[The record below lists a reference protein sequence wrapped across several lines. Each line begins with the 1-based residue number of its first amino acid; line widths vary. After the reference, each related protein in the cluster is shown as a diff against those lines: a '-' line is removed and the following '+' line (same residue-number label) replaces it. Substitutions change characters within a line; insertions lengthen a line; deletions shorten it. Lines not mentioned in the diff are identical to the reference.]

1 MAHGRLVSVLRALRQ
16 NLNQQCPPDT
26 LSDAQLLSRFAGNG
40 DEAAFEALLRRHG
53 PLVLGLCRRLLANP
67 SDADDAFQATFLVL
81 ARKAA
86 AIRRRSSVAS
96 WLYGVAFRVAR
107 RARGRVA
114 RQHLSER
121 QVGDVRRADELADQ
135 GSCSADA
142 DPPSRA
148 VQRELQQ
155 KLDAELQ
162 ALPEKY
168 RAPLVLCYLQGKT
181 NEEAARELG
190 WPVGSISRRLTKAR
204 DLLRG
209 RLSERGLAVPGALL
223 ASVLAEQQAP
233 AVPSALLEA
242 TLRTAKS
249 FPAGQAP
256 AVAAPAITLAQGALS
271 AMKATKIK
279 IAAVVLAALG
289 LLGASAGVFLYG
301 AAADEPA
308 PLPQALPAAPGP
320 RPANNGPA
328 ALPAPPAALRDLQ
341 GDPLP
346 EHARARL
353 GSVRFRQGD
362 AVASVRYLPDGKT
375 LVSVGSDQAFR
386 FWEAGSGKELQRF
399 TGSAMRTLS
408 PDGQSLATVHANQSI
423 QVTDTST
430 GKERCRIGSVQVGG
444 DNLYS
449 LPTFSPDSKLL
460 AASVFDQN
468 SKGSIRL
475 WDAGSG
481 KEVRR
486 LTCPPLEE
494 RQLLF
499 APRAFVFAPAGKYL
513 ATTHADGRVVRIWIW
528 DLDTGKL
535 MPELAGHAVQ
545 PDQPQPPPTAEAA
558 VPASY
563 PSDSG
568 GLPTFL
574 PDSKTVADVV
584 VQSKNNKDGQA
595 PTYTLRLWEVAT
607 GKPIRDLGSF
617 QSRYLGR
624 FFAPDGKTL
633 ALTTDAQMVQAYD
646 VTTGKV
652 LWKVS
657 VEPTVGI
664 HAVVF
669 APDSRSVLV
678 AGQDQSIRLHDA
690 RTGQELR
697 RLHHPGET
705 PGLRTLVA
713 AGPGFTSTPVAFS
726 PDGKSIVA
734 TSGAMVRQWSV
745 STGKELRPVGT
756 GHEGAISG
764 LALSPD
770 GKTAATAGG
779 DNTVRLWD
787 LASSREIRRFQGPT
801 PEPANGVVGVPPRA
815 RSVAFSP
822 DGRHLAA
829 GWSEGSIHVWDTESG
844 KQLRH
849 FQGADRTGITCV
861 AFIHEGKALLAQG
874 DDGRVMLSDV
884 TTGKQRPLAGRPAA
898 RNDAPD
904 ALLPPQALSM
914 STSAVSLDGKTV
926 AVACQDGDHYHI
938 NLWELASGKVRR
950 KLHIKVETDGPAYYA
965 VPPAPAP
972 VAATAAAEAAPVY
985 TETAYYGGGI
995 AALAFTPDGRS
1006 LAWTTGNTTR
1016 LWDLDGDREVKRFGG
1031 QKGLVRAAV
1040 FSPDG
1045 KLLAAAGEDGSVQ
1058 LWDTASGVVLGQ
1070 LRGHRGGVT
1079 SLAFTADGQA
1089 LASGG
1094 TDTCVL
1100 LWDVKRFLERRTP
1113 DDRLTAEQLRI
1124 FWDQLGGT
1132 DSERVF
1138 ALQRKLVAAPEP
1150 TVSSLGD
1157 HLAPVQPVNAAH
1169 LAQHLDD
1176 LESADLARRTQ
1187 ATRELEKLADLAE
1200 AGLRQRLAGS
1210 PPLEVQQRI
1219 EQLLEKLL
1227 GPVADPERL
1236 RTWRAIEV
1244 LEQIGTPEARAVLR
1258 KMATGAAESR
1268 TTREAQASLKRLSQ
1282 RR

>member
-1 MAHGRLVSVLRALRQ
+1 MTQGRLVSVLRALHQ
-16 NLNQQCPPDT
+16 NISQQRAEE
-26 LSDAQLLSRFAGNG
+26 LSDAQLLSRFAGKG

-53 PLVLGLCRRLLANP
+53 PLVLGLCRRLLPNP
-67 SDADDAFQATFLVL
+67 SDADDAFQATFVVL
-81 ARKAA
+81 ARKATS
-86 AIRRRSSVAS
+86 IRRRSSVAS
-96 WLYGVAFRVAR
+96 WLYGVAYRVAR
-107 RARGRVA
+107 RARTRVA

-121 QVGDVRRADELADQ
+121 QVGDVRRSDELADQ
-135 GSCSADA
+135 QGPSSADA
-142 DPPSRA
+142 DPTLRA
-148 VQRELQQ
+148 VQHELQQ
-155 KLDAELQ
+155 ELDAELQ

-209 RLSERGLAVPGALL
+209 RLSERGLAVPGVLL
-223 ASVLAEQQAP
+223 ASVLSEQRAP
-233 AVPSALLEA
+233 TVPSALLEA

-249 FPAGQAP
+249 FPAGQAS
-256 AVAAPAITLAQGALS
+256 AVAAPAITLAHGALS
-271 AMKATKIK
+271 AMKATKMK
-279 IAAVVLAALG
+279 IAAVVLAAIG

-301 AAADEPA
+301 AAADQPA
-308 PLPQALPAAPGP
+308 AVPQAVPAAESP
-320 RPANNGPA
+320 RPPG
-328 ALPAPPAALRDLQ
+328 LPAPPAALGDLQ

-346 EHARARL
+346 KHARARL

-375 LVSVGSDQAFR
+375 LVSVGSDQALR
-386 FWEAGSGKELQRF
+386 FWEAGTGKELQRF
-399 TGSAMRTLS
+399 TGLAVRALS
-408 PDGQSLATVHANQSI
+408 PDGQSLATVQYNQSI
-423 QVTDTST
+423 LVIDTTT
-430 GKERCRIGSVQVGG
+430 GKERCRIGAVQAGEG
-444 DNLYS
+444 MDQANGLF
-449 LPTFSPDSKLL
+449 FSPDSKLI
-460 AASVFDQN
+460 AATVYDPN
-468 SKGSIRL
+468 GKGSIRL

-481 KEVRR
+481 QEVRR

-499 APRAFVFAPAGKYL
+499 APRSFVFAPGGKYL
-513 ATTHADGRVVRIWIW
+513 AAAHADGRVVRVWIW
-528 DLDTGKL
+528 DVDTGKL
-535 MPELAGHAVQ
+535 MPELAGHSLQ
-545 PDQPQPPPTAEAA
+545 SDQSQPPMAEAT
-558 VPASY
+558 VPAVVY
-563 PSDSG
+563 PADSA

-574 PDSKTVADVV
+574 PDGKTVADAV
-584 VQSKNNKDGQA
+584 VQTKKNKDGQS
-595 PTYTLRLWEVAT
+595 PTCTIRLWEVAT
-607 GKPIRDLGSF
+607 GKPLRDVGSF
-617 QSRYLGR
+617 KSRYPGR
-624 FFAPDGKTL
+624 FFSPDGKVL
-633 ALTTDAQMVQAYD
+633 VLTNDAQAVQAYD
-646 VTTGKV
+646 VRTGKA
-652 LWKVS
+652 LWKGS

-678 AGQDQSIRLHDA
+678 AGQDQSLRVHDA

-713 AGPGFTSTPVAFS
+713 AGPGSTDTPVAFS

-756 GHEGAISG
+756 GHEGAVSG

-801 PEPANGVVGVPPRA
+801 PEPANAVVGLPPRA

-822 DGRHLAA
+822 DGEHLAA
-829 GWSEGSIHVWDTESG
+829 GWSEGSIHVWDTKSG

-849 FQGADRTGITCV
+849 FQGSDRAGITSV
-861 AFIHEGKALLAQG
+861 AFIHEGKVLLFQG
-874 DDGRVMLSDV
+874 DDGRVVLSDV
-884 TTGKQRPLAGRPAA
+884 TTGKQRPFAGGAA
-898 RNDAPD
+898 AMNDAAPD
-904 ALLPPQALSM
+904 TFPPQGANMAL
-914 STSAVSLDGKTV
+914 TAVSLDGKTV
-926 AVACQDGDHYHI
+926 AVVRQEGEHYDI
-938 NLWELASGKVRR
+938 NLWELATGKVRR
-950 KLHIKVETDGPAYYA
+950 KLHIKVDTDGPAYYA
-965 VPPAPAP
+965 PP
-972 VAATAAAEAAPVY
+972 VAAPAAAPVAEAAPVS
-985 TETAYYGGGI
+985 APPVSYYNGGL
-995 AALAFTPDGRS
+995 AALTFTPDGRY

-1040 FSPDG
+1040 LSPDG

-1058 LWDTASGVVLGQ
+1058 LWDTATGVVLGQ
-1070 LRGHRGGVT
+1070 LRGHRGGIT

-1094 TDTCVL
+1094 TDTSVL
-1100 LWDVKRFLERRTP
+1100 LWDVRRFLEERRIP
-1113 DDRLTAEQLRI
+1113 EERLTADQLRA
-1124 FWDQLGGT
+1124 FWDDLGAA
-1132 DSERVF
+1132 DSARVF
-1138 ALQRKLVAAPEP
+1138 AIQRKLVAAPNP
-1150 TVSSLGD
+1150 TVPWLGE
-1157 HLAPVQPVNAAH
+1157 HLTPVPPVNAPR
-1169 LAQHLDD
+1169 LAQLLDD
-1176 LESADLARRTQ
+1176 LESKEL
-1187 ATRELEKLADLAE
+1187 ATRTKAARQLEKLADLAE
-1200 AGLRQRLAGS
+1200 AGLRQRLAVR

-1227 GPVADPERL
+1227 GPVEDQERL
-1236 RTWRAIEV
+1236 RIWRAIEV
-1244 LEQIGTPEARAVLR
+1244 LEQIGTLEARALLQ

-1268 TTREAQASLKRLSQ
+1268 TTREARASLIRLSQ